1 VSNLFVGRR
10 CKVVCFALMV
20 NWILTLAQ
28 EKTKSGKDKR
38 EGICLQFQK
47 KKVTTKELVIYSL
60 STLLAVTA
68 GAAGL
73 DGGLLDLDGGDT
85 GQLLEVQGLEQVLG
99 LGIDLNSRGIE
110 SRELGDVVVL
120 ALALLLLKLEGDTT
134 DGSALDTLHQ
144 MGGETSDLV
153 AETLGG
159 DDGNLGSN
167 LLVGLEVQSQTRV
180 VLLDEDLGGPLD
192 SLGTN
197 ATLFFVGEKNIQKS
211 VQLIGLHVD

>member
-1 VSNLFVGRR
+1 
-10 CKVVCFALMV
+10 MV

-85 GQLLEVQGLEQVLG
+85 GQLL
-99 LGIDLNSRGIE
+99 
-110 SRELGDVVVL
+110 
-120 ALALLLLKLEGDTT
+120 
-134 DGSALDTLHQ
+134 
-144 MGGETSDLV
+144 
-153 AETLGG
+153 
-159 DDGNLGSN
+159 
-167 LLVGLEVQSQTRV
+167 
-180 VLLDEDLGGPLD
+180 
-192 SLGTN
+192 
-197 ATLFFVGEKNIQKS
+197 
-211 VQLIGLHVD
+211 